1 MIDTASYYFLCD
13 ECPACEG
20 VDYRLRIATEG
31 GCDPQ
36 LEYCWCDKQQ
46 SKFLFSGYCE
56 DALVEKPRTKKKGK
70 RKTGIAYRREMKAKH
85 NKDLAWIIYNC
96 GYNPAIGYI
105 DWDWVDGV
113 WQPVGKYI
121 KYPKNS
127 NAQQY
132 WKRHSNKIVR
142 KKNEIF
148 RGNQYRKCFDYWWI
162 LY

>member
-85 NKDLAWIIYNC
+85 NKDLTWIIHNC

-105 DWDWVDGV
+105 DWDWVDGI

-148 RGNQYRKCFDYWWI
+148 RGNQYRKCFDYWWT

>member
-1 MIDTASYYFLCD
+1 MWVLVTSCAMNALLVRVLIIAYELPRKVVMTHSLNTVGVISSSPNSSSVDIAKMPSKQSRGSRRKAS
-13 ECPACEG
+13 
-20 VDYRLRIATEG
+20 
-31 GCDPQ
+31 
-36 LEYCWCDKQQ
+36 
-46 SKFLFSGYCE
+46 
-56 DALVEKPRTKKKGK
+56 EKPVW
-70 RKTGIAYRREMKAKH
+70 H
-85 NKDLAWIIYNC
+85 NKDLTWIIHNC
-96 GYNPAIGYI
+96 GYNPAVGYI
-105 DWDWVDGV
+105 DWDWVDGI

-148 RGNQYRKCFDYWWI
+148 RGNQYRKCFDYWWT

>member
-1 MIDTASYYFLCD
+1 MIDIGKSYFACD
-13 ECPACEG
+13 ECPISKGVEHRSKTAQAEG
-20 VDYRLRIATEG
+20 RV
-31 GCDPQ
+31 PQ
-36 LEYCWCDKQQ
+36 LEYCGCDKIQ
-46 SKFLFSGYCE
+46 SEFYIGGYCE
-56 DALVEKPRTKKKGK
+56 DAHEPKPQKKKRGLR
-70 RKTGIAYRREMKAKH
+70 RKGYVYRRAMEDKH
-85 NKDLAWIIYNC
+85 KKDLTWIINNC
-96 GYNPAIGYI
+96 GYNPNAGYM

-142 KKNEIF
+142 KKKDVYQ
-148 RGNQYRKCFDYWWI
+148 GNRYRKCFDYWWT